1 MRDLREFV
9 GDDALAGLAGF
20 LRGVVA
26 HVLLHRHDGV
36 GLAVRGDAAVL
47 GPFHEA
53 VARAAGAVAGRAEGR
68 KVVVLEEPADDFVE
82 RAAVVRLELFG
93 LLLHLLDGADGVAAH
108 GRAGAAGDLGDA
120 ELEGFGADALA
131 FAGRHDHAGVGHGHA
146 DERDDLEEEVVGHG
160 VLEGSRIDVVGRAD
174 ARHGDRVRTDA
185 PDGFKMLGVHEQADE
200 VVAAE
205 IKPEEHAETH
215 VVDAAFHG
223 AVVRLGVVGVVGLR
237 SLRMQL
243 LVGLAVVGLLEELV
257 GADLGL
263 VKLAI
268 VLDRRGGD
276 VHVEAA
282 DGAVLVLD
290 RVDGLDGLEDVLD
303 RIVLGVLA
311 RLKEQ
316 ALVAEVLERDHL
328 VADLLLRELLAHDAL
343 VLGMVRAVRAGVDAV
358 VRKVERREEHDAAA
372 VDVLLHLDGGLEDP
386 VVDFLDVAGE
396 QHGGFAVGQALELGG
411 LVKDAHEQR
420 NVRLVLF
427 GVGERVADF
436 LIVDEL
442 FRYAGLG
449 VVNGHFFSSS

>member
-1 MRDLREFV
+1 
-9 GDDALAGLAGF
+9 
-20 LRGVVA
+20 
-26 HVLLHRHDGV
+26 
-36 GLAVRGDAAVL
+36 
-47 GPFHEA
+47 
-53 VARAAGAVAGRAEGR
+53 
-68 KVVVLEEPADDFVE
+68 
-82 RAAVVRLELFG
+82 
-93 LLLHLLDGADGVAAH
+93 
-108 GRAGAAGDLGDA
+108 
-120 ELEGFGADALA
+120 
-131 FAGRHDHAGVGHGHA
+131 
-146 DERDDLEEEVVGHG
+146 
-160 VLEGSRIDVVGRAD
+160 
-174 ARHGDRVRTDA
+174 
-185 PDGFKMLGVHEQADE
+185 
-200 VVAAE
+200 
-205 IKPEEHAETH
+205 
-215 VVDAAFHG
+215 
-223 AVVRLGVVGVVGLR
+223 
-237 SLRMQL
+237 MQL
-243 LVGLAVVGLLEELV
+243 LVSLAVVGLLEELV
-257 GADLGL
+257 GADLGF
-263 VKLAI
+263 VKLAV

-358 VRKVERREEHDAAA
+358 VREVERREEHDAAA

-386 VVDFLDVAGE
+386 VVDLLDVAGE

-449 VVNGHFFSSS
+449 VVNGHFFLVELTGVLWDVHSASKAKRPIRCPLNRPCCLCFGELQAGCLRPCLPCWKVFCLMLFIL

>member
-1 MRDLREFV
+1 M
-9 GDDALAGLAGF
+9 
-20 LRGVVA
+20 
-26 HVLLHRHDGV
+26 
-36 GLAVRGDAAVL
+36 
-47 GPFHEA
+47 
-53 VARAAGAVAGRAEGR
+53 
-68 KVVVLEEPADDFVE
+68 
-82 RAAVVRLELFG
+82 
-93 LLLHLLDGADGVAAH
+93 
-108 GRAGAAGDLGDA
+108 
-120 ELEGFGADALA
+120 
-131 FAGRHDHAGVGHGHA
+131 
-146 DERDDLEEEVVGHG
+146 
-160 VLEGSRIDVVGRAD
+160 
-174 ARHGDRVRTDA
+174 
-185 PDGFKMLGVHEQADE
+185 
-200 VVAAE
+200 
-205 IKPEEHAETH
+205 
-215 VVDAAFHG
+215 
-223 AVVRLGVVGVVGLR
+223 
-237 SLRMQL
+237 
-243 LVGLAVVGLLEELV
+243 
-257 GADLGL
+257 
-263 VKLAI
+263 
-268 VLDRRGGD
+268 
-276 VHVEAA
+276 A

-358 VRKVERREEHDAAA
+358 VREVERREEHDAAA

-386 VVDFLDVAGE
+386 VVDLLDVAGE

-449 VVNGHFFSSS
+449 VVNGHFFLVELTGVLWDVHSASKAKRPIRCPLNRPCCLCFGELQAGCLRPCLPCWKVFCLMPFIL